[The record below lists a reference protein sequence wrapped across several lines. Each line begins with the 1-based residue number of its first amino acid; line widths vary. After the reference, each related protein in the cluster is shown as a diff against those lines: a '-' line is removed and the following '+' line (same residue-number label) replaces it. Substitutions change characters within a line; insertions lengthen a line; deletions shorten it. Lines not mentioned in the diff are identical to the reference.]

1 MGADTNNNR
10 MFRLHDGATAAP
22 GWIESKVISPKDV
35 QGIKDPDGA
44 KASKEITSIPSP
56 FARFNI
62 VKTAFEQVTIAARA
76 DIKNLDGR
84 TIYHKLVSD
93 ALDIGQIF
101 FEYDKFKSNIE
112 IIKWDRSQLD
122 NLNQSAGQTCLADS
136 LSMFLKQDAAAF
148 NFENLDGIYML
159 NYIGADRPYPLN
171 IIGGTSPCSL
181 FMATANDWSGIS
193 KHIAFGDDY
202 AFDSDYKPLYE
213 RDFNYFR
220 FLWALSLF
228 IPNFSTA
235 FKGVYD
241 YLRISYQKLDNQQKK
256 ALDEVTGATYRQDYA
271 PLNFGA
277 NNNSEVEILRHPI
290 SCKKQGAVLSDFEIV
305 STCYKERRTPLVLPL
320 PGGNRYSRLR
330 YVTSD
335 WTGKE
340 NVPIKDSA
348 ALEDRYLPQ
357 DGSKYPYLTIGDFLE
372 DTIVEMV
379 RPINS
384 EGFFDPCNPEVKE
397 EDRKYLLPLTDRF
410 FEFFTPDELR
420 KNQAL
425 GGKPMLS
432 IVRNAG
438 GSVSVTLTIPIKGN
452 GEVNCIEYAKEYH
465 SGAKIMNGK
474 GGLISKTFGLGIM
487 PLYAFDVQI
496 KPYYTV
502 SLFDKGSYDLRLRFF
517 KNNGEEVSCE
527 RIVRREKN
535 LQLDICSIETDIVSG
550 VFDWISLDF
559 QQGVRAALI
568 PLFKKGHGTDT
579 YTFAV
584 DFGTTNTH
592 VEYSVNG
599 QPSKSFDEDPTRDV
613 QMTRLD
619 KGSFGEDK
627 DIEGAFE
634 DNYLPDEIG
643 DGKPYSFP
651 LRTALLYRSKMN
663 FNRPAHAFADS
674 NVGFIYEKK
683 MIQPDS
689 RVETELKW
697 NASGDASMKTQM
709 FFENLFLMMRQK
721 VVLNQGDLE
730 KTKVVWFFPVSM
742 TPNLKGKLEAMWSEL
757 YKKYISDQTSN
768 VIAVS
773 ESQAPYIFYA
783 KKKGA
788 ATNVVTIDIGGGST
802 DIFIAENTTPR
813 CIASFRY
820 AANDIFGD
828 GYNNTVANNGFVQTY
843 CQVMKKK
850 MDDNEINTNVLRSIM
865 GSGNSKDVVSY
876 FFSLSQNPEYAN
888 IPGLDFLKL
897 LGKDDNL
904 KYVFILF
911 YGSLLY
917 YVANLMKAN
926 NLAMPLTIAFSG
938 NGSKTISVLGSMDNL
953 KKYIQLIFEKVYN
966 QQYKSNSPLQLILE
980 DQPKKA
986 TCKGG
991 ILGALNPPLLSQ
1003 GEINQL
1009 KKSLVGIDEE
1019 TMVSGDMKF
1028 QGEGGCI
1035 VDAMGAWLSNDDL
1048 VKKIEESATKCIDF
1062 IFELDNAE
1070 GGSFFNDYMGAKK
1083 GIALQV
1089 KSFAKE
1095 YLDQYIRQGLAQHQ
1109 TEMKNVQA
1117 QEKSLDETFFF
1128 LPFKGVLNHVAK
1140 AIYEY
1145 SESESK

>member
-62 VKTAFEQVTIAARA
+62 VKTAFEQVTIAARS
-76 DIKNLDGR
+76 DINNLDGR

-112 IIKWDRSQLD
+112 IIKWDKSQLD

-136 LSMFLKQDAAAF
+136 LSMFLEQDAAAF
-148 NFENLDGIYML
+148 NFDNLDGIYML

-228 IPNFSTA
+228 IPDFSTA

-256 ALDEVTGATYRQDYA
+256 ALDEVTGETYKDYA

-290 SCKKQGAVLSDFEIV
+290 FCKKQGAVLSDFEIV
-305 STCYKERRTPLVLPL
+305 STCYKEGRTPLVLPL

-340 NVPIKDSA
+340 NVPIKDPA

-372 DTIVEMV
+372 DTIVEMLL
-379 RPINS
+379 PINS

-452 GEVNCIEYAKEYH
+452 GEVNCIEYTKEYH
-465 SGAKIMNGK
+465 SGSKMMNGK

-487 PLYAFDVQI
+487 PLYTFDAQI
-496 KPYYTV
+496 KPYYTI
-502 SLFDKGSYDLRLRFF
+502 SLFDKGNYDLRLRFF
-517 KNNGEEVSCE
+517 KNNGEEVSCN

-535 LQLDICSIETDIVSG
+535 LQTDNCSMETDIVSG

-559 QQGVRAALI
+559 QQGIKAALI
-568 PLFKKGHGTDT
+568 PLFKKGHGTDA

-599 QPSKSFDEDPTRDV
+599 HPSKSFDEDPARDV
-613 QMTRLD
+613 QMTRLN
-619 KGSFGEDK
+619 KGIFEEDK
-627 DIEGAFE
+627 DIEGAFV

-643 DGKPYSFP
+643 EGKTYSFP
-651 LRTALLYRSKMN
+651 LRTVLQYRSNMN
-663 FNRPAHAFADS
+663 FNQRAYAFADS
-674 NVGFIYEKK
+674 NVAFIYEKK
-683 MIQPDS
+683 KIQQDS

-697 NASGDASMKTQM
+697 NVSEDASTKTRM
-709 FFENLFLMMRQK
+709 FLENLFLMMRQK

-730 KTKVVWFFPVSM
+730 KTKVVWFYPVSM
-742 TPNLKGKLEAMWSEL
+742 TPHLKGNLGNMWSEL
-757 YKKYISDQTSN
+757 YKKHISDQISN

-773 ESQAPYIFYA
+773 ESQAPYIFYT
-783 KKKGA
+783 KKKGT

-802 DIFIAENTTPR
+802 DIFIAENATPR

-828 GYNNTVANNGFVQTY
+828 GYNNTVANNGFVQSY
-843 CQVMKKK
+843 CQVMENK
-850 MDDNEINTNVLRSIM
+850 MEDNKINTNILRSIM
-865 GSGNSKDVVSY
+865 ENGNGNSKDVVSY

-888 IPGLDFLKL
+888 IPGLNFLEL
-897 LGKDDNL
+897 LERDANL

-926 NLAMPLTIAFSG
+926 GLEKPLTIAFSG

-953 KKYIQLIFEKVYN
+953 KDYIRLIFEKVYDEP
-966 QQYKSNSPLQLILE
+966 YKSNNPLQLILE
-980 DQPKKA
+980 EQPKKA

-991 ILGALNPPLLSQ
+991 IIGALNPPLMDQ
-1003 GEINQL
+1003 KEINQL
-1009 KKSLVGIDEE
+1009 KKSLVGIDKK
-1019 TMVSGDMKF
+1019 TMVSGNMKF
-1028 QGEGGCI
+1028 QCEGGGI
-1035 VDAMGAWLSNDDL
+1035 VDNEKIWLSNDDL
-1048 VKKIEESATKCIDF
+1048 VSKIETSAIKCIDF

-1070 GGSFFNDYMGAKK
+1070 GGDFFNNCMGAKK
-1083 GIALQV
+1083 GIASRI
-1089 KSFAKE
+1089 KDIAKE
-1095 YLDQYIRQGLAQHQ
+1095 YLDQYVRQGLFQHQ
-1109 TEMKNVQA
+1109 AEMKNTQQ
-1117 QEKSLDETFFF
+1117 QEKNLDETFFF
-1128 LPFKGVLNHVAK
+1128 LPFKGMLNHVAT
-1140 AIYEY
+1140 AVYAEFH
-1145 SESESK
+1145 E